1 MENAAEALKIAFAIL
16 MFVAALSLSIS
27 SFTSAKTA
35 IDNIITMRDKTQK
48 YMYVT
53 PAKSSNRTVGIETVI
68 PTMYKAYQENFR
80 VVFMQKDGEELKE
93 LPIYYYTD
101 IHNSKVY
108 DSEKGEYRTVNY
120 VDLENE
126 RLAGKTEAI
135 KHLDI
140 LLEARKAN
148 NKNDNKYYEQFM
160 EDKISGL
167 YEYLKDKKFEEVLGE
182 YYQED
187 LEAAQ
192 KGTVSDALD
201 INKTKKRVVTYILQ

>member
-1 MENAAEALKIAFAIL
+1 MENAAEALKIAFAVL

-27 SFTSAKTA
+27 SFSSAKTA

-48 YMYVT
+48 YMYVI
-53 PAKSSNRTVGIETVI
+53 PAKSSNRIVGVETVI

-80 VVFMQKDGEELKE
+80 IVFMQKDGEELKE

-108 DSEKGEYRTVNY
+108 DSEKGEYRTINY
-120 VDLENE
+120 IDLENE

-135 KHLDI
+135 QHLDI
-140 LLEARKAN
+140 LLEARKGN

>member
-140 LLEARKAN
+140 LLEARKGN

>member
-1 MENAAEALKIAFAIL
+1 MENAAEALKIAFAVL

-27 SFTSAKTA
+27 SFSSAKTA

-53 PAKSSNRTVGIETVI
+53 PAKSSNRIVGVETVI

-80 VVFMQKDGEELKE
+80 IVFMQKDGEELKE

-108 DSEKGEYRTVNY
+108 DSEKGEYRTINY
-120 VDLENE
+120 IDLENE

-135 KHLDI
+135 QHLDI
-140 LLEARKAN
+140 LLEARKGN